1 MGKKTGSQTA
11 SPKSFGWTAVLGR
24 VLWQQFGRPIR
35 IGLGQ
40 PRRFGKQPC
49 QVAVRIEPVL
59 LRRLNQAENHGAA
72 LRAPCRV
79 RKKEVLPGD
88 HKGLD
93 TANYN
98 VKTGTLI
105 PWAKPASGGGSSGG
119 GSNGGSSS
127 SGGSSSGG
135 SSGGGSSSG
144 SSGASS
150 GASSGTS
157 TTTNPDGS
165 KTTTTT
171 NADGSKT
178 AVTTAQDG
186 STTTTTTAK
195 DGSATTTEKA
205 ADGSTGTVKTDAQ
218 GNTVSAEV
226 VPSSKAIEDAAKSGE
241 AVTLPVEIK
250 AATNAESAAEVRV
263 TLPAS
268 VSAETPAK
276 VEIPVENLAPG
287 TVAVIVHADGTE
299 EIVKTSTT
307 SEDGVVL
314 TLEESATVKIV
325 DNTKYFSDVHTG
337 DWFAP
342 YIAWAASRGIMN
354 GMGDGTFAPDAT
366 ASRAQIAQMLFN
378 LDGAKAN
385 GGLAAFADVHA
396 GDWFADAVTWLVEN
410 GIAQGTG
417 ESFGADSP
425 ISREQLAVML
435 YNYAQFKGYDV
446 SAHGDVSGFPDADK
460 VDGYAQAALAWA
472 VGAGLISGTTDENG
486 NIVLDPQGSATRGQ
500 IAAIIERFCEKVAR

>member
-24 VLWQQFGRPIR
+24 VPWQQFGRPIR

-157 TTTNPDGS
+157 TTTNPDG
-165 KTTTTT
+165 
-171 NADGSKT
+171 

-250 AATNAESAAEVRV
+250 AASNAESAAEVRV

-337 DWFAP
+337 DWFA
-342 YIAWAASRGIMN
+342 
-354 GMGDGTFAPDAT
+354 
-366 ASRAQIAQMLFN
+366 
-378 LDGAKAN
+378 
-385 GGLAAFADVHA
+385 
-396 GDWFADAVTWLVEN
+396 DAVTWLVEN

-472 VGAGLISGTTDENG
+472 VGAGLINGTTDAQG
-486 NIVLDPQGSATRGQ
+486 NVVLNPQGTATRGQ

>member
-1 MGKKTGSQTA
+1 M
-11 SPKSFGWTAVLGR
+11 
-24 VLWQQFGRPIR
+24 
-35 IGLGQ
+35 
-40 PRRFGKQPC
+40 
-49 QVAVRIEPVL
+49 
-59 LRRLNQAENHGAA
+59 
-72 LRAPCRV
+72 
-79 RKKEVLPGD
+79 
-88 HKGLD
+88 
-93 TANYN
+93 
-98 VKTGTLI
+98 
-105 PWAKPASGGGSSGG
+105 
-119 GSNGGSSS
+119 
-127 SGGSSSGG
+127 
-135 SSGGGSSSG
+135 
-144 SSGASS
+144 
-150 GASSGTS
+150 
-157 TTTNPDGS
+157 
-165 KTTTTT
+165 
-171 NADGSKT
+171 
-178 AVTTAQDG
+178 TTAQDG

-276 VEIPVENLAPG
+276 VEIPVENLTPG

-396 GDWFADAVTWLVEN
+396 GDWYADAVTWMVEN
-410 GIAQGTG
+410 GIASGMG
-417 ESFGADSP
+417 DDFGANEDVT
-425 ISREQLAVML
+425 REQLAVML
-435 YNYAQFKGYDV
+435 YNYAKYKGYNTTV
-446 SAHGDVSGFPDADK
+446 SGSIAGFPDAGDA
-460 VDGYAQAALAWA
+460 DGYARSALAWA

-486 NIVLDPQGSATRGQ
+486 NIVLNPQGSATRGQ

>member
-1 MGKKTGSQTA
+1 M
-11 SPKSFGWTAVLGR
+11 PLAV
-24 VLWQQFGRPIR
+24 F
-35 IGLGQ
+35 
-40 PRRFGKQPC
+40 
-49 QVAVRIEPVL
+49 A
-59 LRRLNQAENHGAA
+59 
-72 LRAPCRV
+72 
-79 RKKEVLPGD
+79 KKEVLPGD

-150 GASSGTS
+150 GTS

-178 AVTTAQDG
+178 AVTTAQ
-186 STTTTTTAK
+186 
-195 DGSATTTEKA
+195 
-205 ADGSTGTVKTDAQ
+205 DGSTGTVKTDAQ

-276 VEIPVENLAPG
+276 VEIPVENLTPG

-435 YNYAQFKGYDV
+435 YNYVQFKGYDV

-486 NIVLDPQGSATRGQ
+486 NIVLNPQGSATRGQ
-500 IAAIIERFCEKVAR
+500 IAAIIERFVENVVRRKWSAGTRSSIVIVCNWSCIAIPPVLTIIPYLVERGKTLSTGPNLAQGQKAI